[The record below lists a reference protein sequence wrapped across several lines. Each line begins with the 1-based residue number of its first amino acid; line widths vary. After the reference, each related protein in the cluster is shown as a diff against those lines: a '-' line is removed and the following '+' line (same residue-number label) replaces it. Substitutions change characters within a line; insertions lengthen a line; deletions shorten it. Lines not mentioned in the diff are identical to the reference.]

1 MTEKLKNRKSADIS
15 NFKMLCISD
24 TQVHDPQG
32 VPVNY
37 IIGGAGY
44 VIANLWDVTDK
55 DIDKLSIHCMQKLFT
70 VSHDSTAMG
79 NGSIDDTAPHV
90 PCISPAEALTASRDV
105 CKLKNAVGSAPV
117 VYGLPPLLR

>member
-1 MTEKLKNRKSADIS
+1 
-15 NFKMLCISD
+15 
-24 TQVHDPQG
+24 
-32 VPVNY
+32 VNY

-70 VSHDSTAMG
+70 VSHDPTATANGIIDG
-79 NGSIDDTAPHV
+79 NAPHV
-90 PCISPAEALTASRDV
+90 PSMSPAEALTVSRDV

-117 VYGLPPLLR
+117 VYGLPPLLH